1 MKSVLVLHGPNLNLL
16 GSREPETYGRDS
28 LTDIDSAIAELAKT
42 LDLKT
47 EHFQSNSEGALV
59 DRIHQARGNADFI
72 IFNPAAYTHTSVA
85 LRDAMLAVN
94 IPFIEVHLSNP
105 HSREEFRHHS
115 FLSDIAVGTI
125 AGFGKSSYLLA
136 TRAAAEHLNYSKQ

>member
-28 LTDIDSAIAELAKT
+28 LTDIDSAIAELAIT

>member
-42 LDLKT
+42 LELKT
-47 EHFQSNSEGALV
+47 EHFQSNSEGELV

-125 AGFGKSSYLLA
+125 AGFGKNSYLLA